1 MFPFEIVK
9 HNFASSN
16 TRKLLSFLTQNS
28 IQSSFDNIFK
38 KKRREELRLINR
50 KFEKRPQFHKFHK
63 LQLVPLTLS
72 RKRSVPKGSTRT
84 LLLTYSKRVFKSLQV
99 RQHSA
104 RCARSTFQAVRSQN
118 LSLPRA
124 NVFSNLPLSST
135 QFPFVRAHDEFSL
148 EISSD
153 CFSFFFF
160 PFSFLP
166 SFLPLPL
173 SPLCPSSSV
182 VVFPRDGSKMEAFV
196 GARIKETRLFFF
208 FFFQRFTRSPDSV
221 N

>member
-16 TRKLLSFLTQNS
+16 TRKLSSFLTQNS

-160 PFSFLP
+160 FLFLSSPPFSLSLSLHSVPRRQLLF
-166 SFLPLPL
+166 FHEMEVRWKPL
-173 SPLCPSSSV
+173 S
-182 VVFPRDGSKMEAFV
+182 
-196 GARIKETRLFFF
+196 ARELRRRGFFF
-208 FFFQRFTRSPDSV
+208 FFFRDLRAHQTV
-221 N
+221 